1 MAKRQTF
8 GALLIRLVQS
18 AFTAGEITVLADL
31 LTAACGASLPRAVFW
46 TIFFGG
52 TVLLFVPAK
61 FTRRAR
67 RIAALSVA
75 GAAVLAVLVLFLVWH
90 AFAANAAYAVAETDT
105 EFFENRRVLAV
116 VPHEDDEVNLL
127 GGVIESFTDAGS
139 EVYVVFT
146 STGDAGGQGEER
158 VHEAVAALGVLGVP
172 EDHIIFLGYGDGYPW
187 DSVHIYN
194 AEPGVTVPSLSGRT
208 ETHAAPEHP
217 AYREGA
223 AYTRENYLADLRS
236 VLEDI
241 RADMIFCVDY
251 DANVDHR
258 AASLFFDEAL
268 GQLLAGDASYKP
280 LVFKGFAYSTAYR
293 AAEDFYD
300 DINLLST
307 VRSGGERS
315 EENGISLWSE
325 RVRLPVS
332 AAGLSHSLTRCRT
345 FTAAREYATQNL
357 WHDMAGILNGDKVFW
372 QRNTGSV
379 LYGASVSVSS
389 GDGAEL
395 TDFRLLHSPD
405 IRTDAMPYE
414 AVWIPA
420 ADDADRTAEFTFA
433 AADITEIRLYDNPSP
448 DDNVLAAEIV
458 FPSGNTYEVRD
469 IDPAGT
475 SVYVNEPDC
484 TGFTV
489 RLTETEGAAAGLT
502 EAEAYALGHDTLPA
516 LVKLTDADGNFVY
529 DCRLSPSETE
539 TELSLY
545 ALSAS
550 GDWEDYTVRCEG
562 EGCTA
567 EVQNGALRVTCPRG
581 KRCTVTVT
589 NGTISD
595 TVTVSHTGLLLR
607 TGFAIEKYAAQ
618 GLPKTNLYAIAAQM
632 YRKYI
637 LKW

>member
-18 AFTAGEITVLADL
+18 GFTAGEVTVLADL
-31 LTAACGASLPRAVFW
+31 LTAACGTSLPRAVFLA
-46 TIFFGG
+46 IFLGG
-52 TVLLFVPAK
+52 TVLLFAPAK

-67 RIAALSVA
+67 RIAALSLA
-75 GAAVLAVLVLFLVWH
+75 GAAVLGVLVLFLVWH
-90 AFAANAAYAVAETDT
+90 TFAADAAYAGAETDT
-105 EFFENRRVLAV
+105 GFFENRRVLAV
-116 VPHEDDEVNLL
+116 VPHEDDDLNLL
-127 GGVIESFTDAGS
+127 GGVLESFADAGN

-146 STGDAGGQGEER
+146 STGDAGGRGEER
-158 VHEAVAALGVLGVP
+158 VREAIAALGVLGVP
-172 EDHIIFLGYGDGYPW
+172 EEHILFLGYGDSYPW

-194 AEPGVTVPSLSGRT
+194 TAPGVTVPSLSGRT

-223 AYTRENYLADLRS
+223 SYTRQNYLADLRS

-268 GQLLAGDASYKP
+268 GQMLAEDASYKP

-307 VRSGGERS
+307 VNSGGERS
-315 EENGISLWSE
+315 EENGIFLWSA

-379 LYGASVSVSS
+379 LYGASVRVSS
-389 GDGAEL
+389 GSGTEL
-395 TDFRLLHSPD
+395 TDFRLLHSSD
-405 IRTDAMPYE
+405 IRGDTMPYE
-414 AVWIPA
+414 AVWTPA
-420 ADDADRTAEFTFA
+420 GDDAERTAEFTFA
-433 AADITEIRLYDNPSP
+433 AADITEIRLYDAPSP

-458 FPSGNTYEVRD
+458 FPGGDTYEVRD

-502 EAEAYALGHDTLPA
+502 EVEAYVGEHDTLPS
-516 LVKLTDADGNFVY
+516 LVKLTDADGNFAY
-529 DCRLSPSETE
+529 DYRLSPSEIE
-539 TELSLY
+539 AEFSLY
-545 ALSAS
+545 TPSAS
-550 GDWEDYTVRCEG
+550 GNREDYTVRCEG

-567 EVQNGALRVTCPRG
+567 EVQNGKLRVKCPRG
-581 KRCTVTVT
+581 KACTVTVT
-589 NGTISD
+589 SGKISD
-595 TVTVSHTGLLLR
+595 TVTVSHTSVLLR
-607 TGFAIEKYAAQ
+607 TGFALEKYAAQ
-618 GLPKTNLYAIAAQM
+618 CLPKTNLYAIAAQM
-632 YRKYI
+632 YKKYI